1 MTTTDNSN
9 SMQSRMATPAMLPA
23 LVMMI
28 SLLIGNAAF
37 GQAPPAQVTGPVPAA
52 AHGDPGR
59 NSQLNPNAI
68 VVEGINYIEEEFFI
82 EGTANRYT
90 TTELQTG
97 EITDSGHAYKT
108 RFIVRRPADA
118 SHFNGTLIV
127 EWNNVT
133 ASRDLDIDWWQS
145 GAHLMREGYAFIA
158 VSAQRVGVN
167 HLREWSALRYGDLDV
182 THAGM
187 VTDDALSYDIFSA
200 VAKAVT
206 REGETLQAGAP
217 DVLSGLRPSMII
229 ATGHSQSASR
239 LGIYINNIHG
249 LDPVYDGFMV
259 HGGGGRIRDDQLVK
273 VFRVMAETDM
283 VSRAATPQPDSNHFR
298 HWEVAGTSHVD
309 VPFEL
314 EFAMMSALEEGRQ
327 LTDPQPRSP
336 VCDRPTYS
344 HVPFRHVMN
353 AAFEHLRLW
362 IAEDIPPPRA
372 PAMLLAQATA
382 PVSFA
387 RDSYGNVLGGIR
399 LAEHAVPTA
408 TNTGVNSGESFCR
421 LYGSHEPFATD
432 MLKILYPTR
441 QSYVD
446 AVRQVVE
453 QNVADG
459 FLLPADAQETVLKAE
474 NSATGQW

>member
-23 LVMMI
+23 LVIMI

-474 NSATGQW
+474 NSAIGQW